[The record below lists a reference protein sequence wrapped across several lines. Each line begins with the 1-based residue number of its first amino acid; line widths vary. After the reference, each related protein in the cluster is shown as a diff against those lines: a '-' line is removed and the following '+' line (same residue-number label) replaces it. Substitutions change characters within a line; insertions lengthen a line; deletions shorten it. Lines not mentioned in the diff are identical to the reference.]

1 MKRILLA
8 SALLALA
15 GPVAAQDDLV
25 GFNSIA
31 RCLQTKE
38 ASGLSGEAIDA
49 ACRAEWAGWMNGCL
63 QETHLDCA
71 TARRKVRDLALMPV
85 EQEMKKC
92 LADFDPAIVDSIA
105 RAMHQP
111 PLTHYAQVQYCIH
124 DWNTWH
130 FLPSRKLA
138 EDPTYKNGRPRSM
151 PGNE

>member
-1 MKRILLA
+1 MKTYVAVIASAVLLA
-8 SALLALA
+8 MAA
-15 GPVAAQDDLV
+15 PVAAQDDLE

-38 ASGLSGEAIDA
+38 ASGLSGDAIDA
-49 ACRAEWAGWMNGCL
+49 ACRWEWAGWMNGCL
-63 QETHLDCA
+63 QNTTHPDQCA
-71 TARRKVRDLALMPV
+71 ATRRKVRDLALLPV
-85 EQEMKKC
+85 EQEM
-92 LADFDPAIVDSIA
+92 IA
-105 RAMHQP
+105 RAMHEP
-111 PLTHYAQVQYCIH
+111 PPTHYAQVQYCIH